1 MVRYMTK
8 SVKIILICVIAVF
21 AVSAAISVYILRPTE
36 NKKVVVIRDNTELYS
51 FDLSAEK
58 DEKIRIEY
66 EGGGYNIVEIKNGE
80 IRISEAD
87 CPDNTCVKSG
97 TLKHEE
103 MPVVCLPHHL
113 ILRFSDDE

>member
-8 SVKIILICVIAVF
+8 GVKIILICFIVVF
-21 AVSAAISVYILRPTE
+21 AVSAAISLYMLRPAHSKT
-36 NKKVVVIRDNTELYS
+36 VSVIRDNEVLYS
-51 FDLSAEK
+51 FDLSTAENQT
-58 DEKIRIEY
+58 IRIDY
-66 EGGGYNIVEIKNGE
+66 EGGGYNIVEIENGE

-87 CPDNTCVKSG
+87 CPDKTCVKTG
-97 TLKHEE
+97 ILKSEE

>member
-1 MVRYMTK
+1 MTK
-8 SVKIILICVIAVF
+8 GVKIILISVIVVF
-21 AVSAAISVYILRPTE
+21 AISAAISVYILRPTN

-51 FDLSAEK
+51 FDLSTTK

-66 EGGGYNIVEIKNGE
+66 EGGGYNIIEIKNGE

-87 CPDNTCVKSG
+87 CPDKTCVKTG
-97 TLKHEE
+97 TLKSEE

>member
-1 MVRYMTK
+1 MTK
-8 SVKIILICVIAVF
+8 GVKIILISVIVVF
-21 AVSAAISVYILRPTE
+21 AVSAAISVHILRPTN

-51 FDLSAEK
+51 FDLSTAK
-58 DEKIRIEY
+58 DEEIRIEY
-66 EGGGYNIVEIKNGE
+66 EGGGYNIIEIKNGE

-87 CPDNTCVKSG
+87 CPDKTCVKTG
-97 TLKHEE
+97 TLKSEE

>member
-8 SVKIILICVIAVF
+8 GVKIILFCVIVVF
-21 AVSAAISVYILRPTE
+21 AVSAAISLYMLRPTN

-51 FDLSAEK
+51 FDLSTAK
-58 DEKIRIEY
+58 DEKIRIDY
-66 EGGGYNIVEIKNGE
+66 ENGGYNIIEIKDGE

-87 CPDNTCVKSG
+87 CPDKTCVKTG
-97 TLKHEE
+97 ILKFEE

-113 ILRFSDDE
+113 ILRFSDD